1 MANPIVL
8 LILIPLAAGL
18 INLLLP
24 IGLRKLVT
32 LLSVSFGVYCV
43 YGIFTRMP
51 EPVSLFGLAVASAD
65 KTSLFAL
72 IFLQLLSFLI
82 LVFSLSGVE
91 KDIAKPFFV
100 LYPLTLAFCNGAVVS
115 RHALAFLIFWS
126 LSGLTLYG
134 FALLGRGPGTP
145 ATAKKTFIIVGG
157 SDAFLILGVAL
168 LALQTGD
175 WTLGGPSITVKGA
188 ALGAFVCFLIAALAK
203 AGGFPLHTWVPD
215 FSREAPVES
224 AAFLPASLDKILG
237 IYLLLRMM
245 TVIFQATLFIHLIVI
260 TIGALTVITAVM
272 MAMVQHNGRRLL
284 GYHAVSQVGYMIMG
298 VGSGSALAL
307 AGGLFHLVN
316 HTLYKSS
323 LFLSL
328 GSVEKRTGTSNL
340 EELGGLAKVMPAT
353 FLITLVGSLSIS
365 GIPPFNG
372 FFSKWMIYQGLL
384 EQMAAPGLAAG
395 YKIWLLVCL
404 ILAVFGSALTLAS
417 FMKFLHA
424 AFLGRR
430 PERLNPVKEA
440 PVNQWVATGLLA
452 LLCIVFGVFA
462 RKIPLRLF
470 VNPVLEENG
479 LAPGA
484 TSGLYNPQLII
495 ILFAGV
501 FLTGLLI
508 YFLTRKVRFDDVYL
522 GGRRPTDSFR
532 IVGTEFYNEI
542 KTMKPLKTFYAWAEK
557 KYFDVYDLGARA
569 TFGVAHGLQKAHS
582 GLLPLYLLFIALGL
596 LAFLTLSL

>member
-8 LILIPLAAGL
+8 IVLIPLAAGL

-43 YGIFTRMP
+43 YGIFTQTP

-72 IFLQLLSFLI
+72 IFLQLLSLLI

-145 ATAKKTFIIVGG
+145 AAAKKTFILVGG

-168 LALQTGD
+168 LAFRTGS
-175 WTLGGPSITVKGA
+175 WTLAGPSVAVSGGA
-188 ALGAFVCFLIAALAK
+188 AGAFVCLLLAVLAK
-203 AGGFPLHTWVPD
+203 AGGFPFHTWVPD
-215 FSREAPVES
+215 FSRDAPIES
-224 AAFLPASLDKILG
+224 AALLPASLDKILG
-237 IYLLLRMM
+237 IYLLVRMM
-245 TVIFQATLFIHLIVI
+245 TVIFRTGLFIHLAII
-260 TIGALTVITAVM
+260 TLGALTVITAVM

-316 HTLYKSS
+316 NALYKSS

-328 GSVEKRTGTSNL
+328 GSVEKRTGSSNL
-340 EELGGLAKVMPAT
+340 DELGGLAKVMPAT
-353 FLITLVGSLSIS
+353 FLMALIGSLSIS

-384 EQMAAPGLAAG
+384 EQTAAPNLAAG
-395 YKIWLLVCL
+395 YKIWLLACL

-417 FMKFLHA
+417 FLKLLHA
-424 AFLGRR
+424 VFLGKR
-430 PERLNPVKEA
+430 PERFNSVKEA
-440 PVNQWVATGLLA
+440 PVNQWVATGSLA
-452 LLCIVFGVFA
+452 LLCLVFGVFA
-462 RKIPLRLF
+462 REIPLRLF
-470 VNPVLEENG
+470 VRPVLEENG
-479 LAPGA
+479 LAVGA
-484 TSGLYNPQLII
+484 ASGLYNPQVIL
-495 ILFAGV
+495 ILFAGA
-501 FLTGLLI
+501 FLTGLII
-508 YFLTRKVRFDDVYL
+508 YLLTRKVRFDDVYL
-522 GGRRPTDSFR
+522 GGRRPAESFR

-542 KTMKPLKTFYAWAEK
+542 KTMKPLQTFYAWAEK

-569 TFGVAHGLQKAHS
+569 TFSVAHGLQKVHS
-582 GLLPLYLLFIALGL
+582 GLLPLYVLFIVLGL

>member
-8 LILIPLAAGL
+8 LVLVPLAAGL

-24 IGLRKLVT
+24 TGLRKLGT
-32 LLSVSFGVYCV
+32 LLSVAFGIYGVV
-43 YGIFTRMP
+43 GIFTRTP
-51 EPVSLFGLAVASAD
+51 EPVSLFGLTVASVD
-65 KTSLFAL
+65 QTSLFAL

-134 FALLGRGPGTP
+134 FALLGRGPGAP
-145 ATAKKTFIIVGG
+145 AAAKKTFIIVGG

-175 WTLGGPSITVKGA
+175 WMIGGPSIAVKGA
-188 ALGAFVCFLIAALAK
+188 ALGAFICFLIASLAK
-203 AGGFPLHTWVPD
+203 AGGFPFHTWVPD

-245 TVIFQATLFIHLIVI
+245 TVLFQTTLFIHLIVL

-298 VGSGSALAL
+298 IGSGSALAL

-316 HTLYKSS
+316 NTLYKSS

-328 GSVEKRTGTSNL
+328 GSIEKRTGTSDL
-340 EELGGLAKVMPAT
+340 DKLGGLAKLMPAT
-353 FLITLVGSLSIS
+353 FLVALVGSLSIS

-384 EQMAAPGLAAG
+384 ERTGDPNLAAG

-404 ILAVFGSALTLAS
+404 LLAIFGSVLTLAS

-430 PERLNPVKEA
+430 PAHLNSIREVSA
-440 PVNQWVATGLLA
+440 VQWGATGILA

-462 RKIPLRLF
+462 REIPLRLF
-470 VNPVLEENG
+470 LNPVLEDNG
-479 LAPGA
+479 LASGA
-484 TSGLYNPQLII
+484 AAGLYQPQLITL
-495 ILFAGV
+495 LFAGI
-501 FLTGLLI
+501 FLAG
-508 YFLTRKVRFDDVYL
+508 FLVYRFTRKIRFDEVYL
-522 GGRRPTDSFR
+522 GGRRPSDAFR
-532 IVGTEFYNEI
+532 IIGTEFYNEI
-542 KTMKPLKTFYAWAEK
+542 KAMKPFKSLYAWAEK
-557 KYFDVYDLGARA
+557 KYFDIYDLGARIA
-569 TFGVAHGLQKAHS
+569 FGAAHGLQKAHS
-582 GLLPLYLLFIALGL
+582 GFLSVYLFFIVLGL
-596 LAFLTLSL
+596 LAFLALSL